1 MNKIFIISR
10 REFLSRVQKKTFLLS
25 TIALPI
31 LIFGLYAL
39 IIYFSIQSEDK
50 LNIAVVDQTG
60 LLKDKLE
67 TDATLSFS
75 FIEGNEQA
83 GLPAALDNK
92 LYDGYIQVPAHFNA
106 GKMDSLVLTSKN
118 AIGLMT
124 KEKIERRINKA
135 FEKIQLQHLLAPGV
149 TLKQVDSTRSDISL
163 KVSKE
168 GGKTGS
174 TGFAYALGFICGI
187 LIYMILFI
195 YGTMVM
201 RGVMEEKTS
210 RIAEVI
216 ISSVKPFQLMLG
228 KIFGIGA
235 VGLLQFIIWAVLIVS
250 LQMILPLLFPQLLE
264 QASQQSAAV
273 PGAMA
278 ASSPQANAIQE
289 ILKNMDNVNM
299 PLILGCFIFYFL
311 GGYLLYSSLF
321 AAVGSTVNEDPQD
334 AQQLMLPIIMPIIF
348 SFVIMMQAVNKPDG
362 PLALFGSLFPL
373 SSPIVMM
380 ARLPYGVP
388 AWQILLSFVLLIAGF
403 LGTTWVAA
411 RIYRTGILMY
421 GKKAN
426 WKELWKWA
434 MRG

>member
-50 LNIAVVDQTG
+50 LNIAVADQTG
-60 LLKDKLE
+60 LLKGKLE
-67 TDATLSFS
+67 TDATLRFS
-75 FIEGNEQA
+75 FIESNDQA
-83 GLPAALDNK
+83 GLPVALDNK
-92 LYDGYIQVPAHFNA
+92 LYDGYILVPANFNA
-106 GKMDSLVLTSKN
+106 GKQDSLVLTSKS

-149 TLKQVDSTRSDISL
+149 TLKQVDSTRTDISL

-250 LQMILPLLFPQLLE
+250 LQMILPLIFPQLLE
-264 QASQQSAAV
+264 QASQQSGAV

-278 ASSPQANAIQE
+278 ASSPQANAIKE

-299 PLILGCFIFYFL
+299 PLIFGCFIFYFL

-388 AWQILLSFVLLIAGF
+388 AWQILLSFILLIAGF

>member
-50 LNIAVVDQTG
+50 LNIAVADQTG

-67 TDATLSFS
+67 TDATLRFS
-75 FIEGNEQA
+75 FIEGNDQA

-92 LYDGYIQVPAHFNA
+92 LYDGYILVPANFNA
-106 GKMDSLVLTSKN
+106 GKQDSLVLTSKS

-149 TLKQVDSTRSDISL
+149 TLKQVDSTRTDISL

-250 LQMILPLLFPQLLE
+250 LQMILPLIFPQLLE

-299 PLILGCFIFYFL
+299 PLIFGCFIFYFL

-421 GKKAN
+421 GKKAS